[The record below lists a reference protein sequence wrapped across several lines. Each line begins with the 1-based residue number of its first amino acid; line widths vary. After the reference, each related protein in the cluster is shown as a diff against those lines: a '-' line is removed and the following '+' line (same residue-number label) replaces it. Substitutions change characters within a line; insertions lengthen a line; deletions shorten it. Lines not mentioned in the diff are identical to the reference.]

1 MTSNYRVIELDNQ
14 KPQCNNLKCCW
25 TVEDHWLVAIEKWV
39 SSHKGASG
47 DLLVLQQSFKRE
59 ERLVERSTELTID
72 LSSVGNLN
80 FDKVIGLLT
89 VLK

>member
-1 MTSNYRVIELDNQ
+1 MLLDSRRSLVGGYR
-14 KPQCNNLKCCW
+14 
-25 TVEDHWLVAIEKWV
+25 KWV
-39 SSHKGASG
+39 SSHEGASG

-59 ERLVERSTELTID
+59 ERLVERYTELTID

-80 FDKVIGLLT
+80 FDKVTGPLT

>member
-1 MTSNYRVIELDNQ
+1 MLLDSRRSLVGSYR
-14 KPQCNNLKCCW
+14 
-25 TVEDHWLVAIEKWV
+25 KWV
-39 SSHKGASG
+39 SSHEGASG